1 MVEITDS
8 FDLRMVI
15 RIVKKRSRNGPKL
28 DGDGRVLL
36 QTGRKGK
43 EACARHIKIAKTL
56 IPSIPGGYF
65 DQKSINI

>member
-43 EACARHIKIAKTL
+43 EACARHI
-56 IPSIPGGYF
+56 
-65 DQKSINI
+65 